1 MRHGHAA
8 RHDRGRL
15 VSASKS
21 AWTDRVRTVYDRS
34 AGSYD
39 LALTLFPLAGFRA
52 GAYRRQAIAAL
63 GVRAGQT
70 VVDLGCGTGHNL
82 PLLARAVG
90 EHGHVVGVDVSAG
103 ALARARRRTRGLP
116 QVELVQADAAEA
128 DLPPDTARVLS
139 TFALS
144 MMPDPEAVIAKA
156 ASALPPD
163 GRLAVLDFMVPRS
176 WPALAQTPV
185 FALAA
190 RLGETWEMAR
200 RDLRGPL
207 SRHVELDTDESFFF
221 GAVYVAAG
229 RPVR

>member
-1 MRHGHAA
+1 M
-8 RHDRGRL
+8 
-15 VSASKS
+15 SASKTS
-21 AWTDRVRTVYDRS
+21 WTDRVRTVYDRS

-39 LALTLFPLAGFRA
+39 LALALFPVAGFRA
-52 GAYRRQAIAAL
+52 GAYRRRAIAAL
-63 GVRAGQT
+63 GVQEGQT

-90 EHGHVVGVDVSAG
+90 EHGRVVGVDISAG
-103 ALARARRRTRGLP
+103 ALSRARRRTRALP
-116 QVELVQADAAEA
+116 QVEIVQADAAEV

-156 ASALPPD
+156 AAALPPD
-163 GRLAVLDFMVPRS
+163 GRFAVLDFKVPRS

-190 RLGETWEMAR
+190 RLGETWEMAH
-200 RDLRGPL
+200 RDLRDPL
-207 SRHVELDTDESFFF
+207 SRHVALDTDESFFF
-221 GAVYVAAG
+221 GAAYVAAG
-229 RPVR
+229 HPVR

>member
-1 MRHGHAA
+1 MTPP
-8 RHDRGRL
+8 D
-15 VSASKS
+15 
-21 AWTDRVRTVYDRS
+21 WTDRVRAVYDRS

-39 LALTLFPLAGFRA
+39 LALALFPLAGFRA
-52 GAYRRQAIAAL
+52 GAYRRWAVAAL
-63 GVRAGQT
+63 DVRKGQT

-90 EHGHVVGVDVSAG
+90 EQGRVVGVDVSAG
-103 ALARARRRTRGLP
+103 ALARARRRTRDFP
-116 QVELVQADAAEA
+116 QVEIVQADAAEV

-144 MMPDPEAVIAKA
+144 MMPDPETVIARA
-156 ASALPPD
+156 AAALPPD
-163 GRLAVLDFMVPRS
+163 GRFAVLDFKVPRS

-200 RDLRGPL
+200 RDLRPAL
-207 SRHVELDTDESFFF
+207 SDRVALDIDRSFFF
-221 GAVYVAAG
+221 GAAYVAAG
-229 RPVR
+229 SPR